1 MRSPA
6 KDERAQNRD
15 TIYNRNAIVADA
27 RYLDVK
33 VSDVQLPMGLG
44 SRHLVAA
51 SISRVT
57 RAVAVVV
64 SESAQE
70 VRIFEA
76 GVLVGDII
84 PELWLLSR
92 ERIVQSREK

>member
-1 MRSPA
+1 M
-6 KDERAQNRD
+6 
-15 TIYNRNAIVADA
+15 
-27 RYLDVK
+27 K

-92 ERIVQSREK
+92 EHIVQSREK